1 MKKRISLAVL
11 FLLGFLFL
19 LGSIYAIGKYTKH
32 NKNKIDSKV
41 EKVEQAKKEKKD
53 VANKDNMGMKKSP
66 NISPLV
72 PKEEKNKNLKNSGTE
87 DVYMEEFPATDS
99 YRPVLEPYQR
109 KRKDGGDLAEKEKSA
124 SPQIRDDA
132 KESETTQQSL
142 NEERRNPNPDI
153 PGEKPEEPKEQQE
166 DRVREDIAV
175 FAENY
180 LSDYGLIYSSKMDFA
195 LPSKA
200 FIGLKSTGE
209 YDGKEHEITWSG
221 DGIENVR
228 NKVPG
233 NYRLSAY
240 VAEECRLGNETAK
253 EFTFYV
259 DVTIQ

>member
-1 MKKRISLAVL
+1 MKKRISLVVL

-53 VANKDNMGMKKSP
+53 VANKDNVGVKKNP
-66 NISPLV
+66 NSDLLV
-72 PKEEKNKNLKNSGTE
+72 PKEEKNKNLKKSGTE

-109 KRKDGGDLAEKEKSA
+109 KDGSDLTEKEDNTS
-124 SPQIRDDA
+124 SQTEGDA
-132 KESETTQQSL
+132 KESGTNQQSL
-142 NEERRNPNPDI
+142 NEEGTNPNPDI

-166 DRVREDIAV
+166 DMVREDIAV

-180 LSDYGLIYSSKMDFA
+180 LSDYGLVYSSKMDFV

-221 DGIENVR
+221 DSIENVR

-233 NYRLSAY
+233 NYRLSAH